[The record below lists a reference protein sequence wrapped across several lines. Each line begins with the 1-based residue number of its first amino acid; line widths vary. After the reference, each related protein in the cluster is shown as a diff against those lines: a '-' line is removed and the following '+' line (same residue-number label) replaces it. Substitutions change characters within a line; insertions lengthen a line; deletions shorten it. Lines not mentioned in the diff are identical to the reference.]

1 MPSQTPTQIV
11 AQTVEVMA
19 ESATSNVTEMP
30 VVSHASAETVEVV
43 ETSETR
49 VIESVE
55 TEVAA
60 VSVVEEVA
68 PAVTE
73 TIQAATQE
81 SAAVSELTPVEN
93 TSGIGGFGR
102 LAQSSGLA
110 NGTNRCVGGTVCGR
124 TGCAGASAPPRERK
138 PRVVVEEEPLQLVE
152 TVAKLIKRAFSV
164 I

>member
-11 AQTVEVMA
+11 AQAVEVMA

-43 ETSETR
+43 ETSETQ

-81 SAAVSELTPVEN
+81 SAAVSELTPVE
-93 TSGIGGFGR
+93 TPVESVD
-102 LAQSSGLA
+102 LDALLSQAGLQMVQ
-110 NGTNRCVGGTVCGR
+110 TD
-124 TGCAGASAPPRERK
+124 ASAVQYVAEPVAPVRQHPPRERK

-152 TVAKLIKRAFSV
+152 TQNS
-164 I
+164 